1 MGDCYL
7 EVMSQV
13 QGLHWKFLQLIKL
26 ELERLSVTDI
36 NAVQCVRLFNMHDVE
51 TTITAMNLR
60 GCNVAYNISKM
71 VGAGYLTREYQAR
84 DRRCAVIKLTDKAR
98 SLRAQLSHIH
108 QRHAQSLTQTLITD
122 SDLEAAL
129 ITLRNL
135 ERFLATGGPGQSER
149 LLPSGS
155 AGVHEHVD
163 HPERRQAVEA

>member
-1 MGDCYL
+1 
-7 EVMSQV
+7 MSQV

-71 VGAGYLTREYQAR
+71 VAAGYLTREYQAR
-84 DRRCAVIKLTDKAR
+84 DRRCALIKLTDKAR
-98 SLRAQLSHIH
+98 SLRAQLSRIH
-108 QRHAQSLTQTLITD
+108 QRHARSLGQTLITD
-122 SDLEAAL
+122 SDLEATL
-129 ITLRNL
+129 ITLRHL

-155 AGVHEHVD
+155 A
-163 HPERRQAVEA
+163 